1 MLNLK
6 MDTHNSR
13 VFMRSD
19 VMLLFPATRLF
30 DSSWCIFTDKSWLL
44 SLEHNITAS
53 SHNPCSKCC
62 TCKNVWFQNQAT
74 CHSGKGDERTK
85 RRRAKKVIRRAKEKI
100 NYRLKW
106 RQARTNPIFTFLFLF
121 LILFISALFYCNL
134 HSPSTKT
141 LPQSHV
147 SLLTPSPHFWLRLKT
162 PLFTRAP
169 SVGWDNPFS
178 PSF

>member
-6 MDTHNSR
+6 MDTNNW

-19 VMLLFPATRLF
+19 VMLLFAATQLF
-30 DSSWCIFTDKSWLL
+30 DSSWCIFTNKSWLL

-53 SHNPCSKCC
+53 SHNSCSKCC

-74 CHSGKGDERTK
+74 CHSGKRDERTK
-85 RRRAKKVIRRAKEKI
+85 RRRAQKVIRRAKEKI
-100 NYRLKW
+100 NDRMKW
-106 RQARTNPIFTFLFLF
+106 RRARTNPMFTFLF
-121 LILFISALFYCNL
+121 LILFISALFYCIT
-134 HSPSTKT
+134 STAH
-141 LPQSHV
+141 LPKPVLNHV

-178 PSF
+178 TSF